1 MSPLVTISIVSHG
14 QGRLISHLLR
24 DLAKTDLSRTV
35 IILVINIPESFDFLN
50 EFANLPITVIKNDSP
65 EGFGANHNKAFAL
78 CTSPYFC
85 VVNPDIRLNGDPV
98 ADLMSAF
105 DEQVGACGPLVI
117 DSVGQPQD
125 SARRSPTFARLF
137 KRAVLRRRT
146 SDYSPRSEPIAVDWL
161 AGMFILFRS
170 DAYRTLGGFDERYFM
185 YMEDADIGRRL
196 WRCGWTVRL
205 IPSVKVVHDAQRAS
219 HRSLR
224 YLRWHVRSVTRYLT
238 GF

>member
-24 DLAKTDLSRTV
+24 DLTKTDLSRTV
-35 IILVINIPESFDFLN
+35 IVLVINIPEPLDFLN
-50 EFANLPITVIKNDSP
+50 QFANLPITVVKNDLP
-65 EGFGANHNKAFAL
+65 KGFGANHNKAFTL
-78 CTSPYFC
+78 CASPYFC
-85 VVNPDIRLNGDPV
+85 VVNPDIRLNGNPV
-98 ADLMSAF
+98 AELMSAF

-117 DSVGQPQD
+117 DSEGQMQD
-125 SARRSPTFARLF
+125 SARRSPTFTRLF

-146 SDYSPRSEPIAVDWL
+146 SDYNPRSEPIAVDWI
-161 AGMFILFRS
+161 AGMFIMFRS
-170 DAYRTLGGFDERYFM
+170 KAYRTLGGFDERYFM
-185 YMEDADIGRRL
+185 YMEDADIGCRLRRH
-196 WRCGWTVRL
+196 GWTVRL
-205 IPSVKVVHDAQRAS
+205 VPSVRVVHDAQRAS